1 MTTPL
6 RIGIAGLGTV
16 GGGVVKILSKHA
28 DLLANRAGSGFEI
41 TTISART
48 RNKNRDFDT
57 SAYAWEDD
65 PIALA
70 RRGDVDI
77 LIEAM
82 GGEDGPAKVA
92 VETALA
98 AGKHV
103 ITANKAML
111 AHHGQSM
118 AELAEANGACLRY
131 EAAVAGGIPCVKA
144 LGEGLAGNS
153 MTRVMGVF
161 NGTCNYILTT
171 MEKTGADYAD
181 VLHDA
186 QQLGYAEADP
196 SFDVGGIDAAHK
208 LALMASLAFGTRV
221 DFAGVKTE
229 GIDRVSLED
238 ITYAAEMGYRV
249 KLLGLA
255 RMHEHGLEQRMQPC
269 LVPATSSIGALDG
282 VTNMVVCEGDFVG
295 QTVFTGPGAGEGPTA
310 SAIVA
315 DIVDIARGVRTPAFG
330 VPAADLVPAQ
340 RAASLT
346 PAAYYLRLALADQP
360 GVLAQVADALGQSGV
375 SIATMNQRVNG
386 GPGATVLIVTHETTR
401 DALDQALAAFEAS
414 NNCLAPPVSL
424 RIESV

>member
-16 GGGVVKILSKHA
+16 GGGVVKIIQKHGK
-28 DLLANRAGSGFEI
+28 LLAQRGGAGFEI
-41 TTISART
+41 TAVSARS
-48 RNKNRDFDT
+48 RNKNRNFDV

-65 PIALA
+65 PVAMS
-70 RRGDVDI
+70 RRDDVDVV
-77 LIEAM
+77 IEAM
-82 GGEDGPAKVA
+82 GGEDGPAKAA

-103 ITANKAML
+103 VTANKAML
-111 AHHGQSM
+111 AHHGQAM
-118 AELAEANGACLRY
+118 VELAEANSACLRY

-144 LGEGLAGNS
+144 LGEGLAANG
-153 MTRVMGVF
+153 MTRVMGVL

-208 LALMASLAFGTRV
+208 LALMASLAFGTKV
-221 DFAGVKTE
+221 DFEGVKTE

-238 ITYAAEMGYRV
+238 ITHAADMGYRV
-249 KLLGLA
+249 KLLGVA
-255 RMHEHGLEQRMQPC
+255 RMHDHGLEQRMQPC
-269 LVPATSSIGALDG
+269 LVPVSSSIGVLDG

-315 DIVDIARGVRTPAFG
+315 DLVDIARGVRTPAFG
-330 VPAADLVPAQ
+330 VPAKDLVAAN
-340 RAASLT
+340 RATSLT
-346 PAAYYLRLALADQP
+346 PTAYYLRLALKDQP
-360 GVLAQVADALGQSGV
+360 GGLAQVTDALGKSGV
-375 SIATMNQRVNG
+375 SIEQMHQNANG

-401 DALDQALAAFEAS
+401 DALDEALTAFEAS
-414 NNCLAPPVSL
+414 ENCLAPPVSL
-424 RIESV
+424 RIETV

>member
-16 GGGVVKILSKHA
+16 GGGVVKIIQKHGK
-28 DLLANRAGSGFEI
+28 LLAQRGGAGFEI
-41 TTISART
+41 TAVSARS
-48 RNKNRDFDT
+48 RNKNRDFDV

-65 PIALA
+65 PVAMS
-70 RRGDVDI
+70 RRDDVDVV
-77 LIEAM
+77 IEAM
-82 GGEDGPAKVA
+82 GGEDGPAKAA

-103 ITANKAML
+103 VTANKAML
-111 AHHGQSM
+111 AHHGQAM
-118 AELAEANGACLRY
+118 VELAEANSACLRY

-144 LGEGLAGNS
+144 LGEGLAANG
-153 MTRVMGVF
+153 MTRVMGVL

-208 LALMASLAFGTRV
+208 LALMASLAFGTKV
-221 DFAGVKTE
+221 DFEGVKTE

-238 ITYAAEMGYRV
+238 ITHAADIGYRV
-249 KLLGLA
+249 KLLGVA
-255 RMHEHGLEQRMQPC
+255 RMHDHGLEQRMQPC
-269 LVPATSSIGALDG
+269 LVPVSSSIGVLDG

-315 DIVDIARGVRTPAFG
+315 DLVDIARGVRTPAFG
-330 VPAADLVPAQ
+330 VPAKDLVAAN
-340 RAASLT
+340 RATSLT
-346 PAAYYLRLALADQP
+346 PTAYYLRLALKDQP
-360 GVLAQVADALGQSGV
+360 GVLAEVTDALGKSGV
-375 SIATMNQRVNG
+375 SIEQMHQNANG

-401 DALDQALAAFEAS
+401 DALDEALTAFEAS
-414 NNCLAPPVSL
+414 ENCLAPPVSL
-424 RIESV
+424 RIETV